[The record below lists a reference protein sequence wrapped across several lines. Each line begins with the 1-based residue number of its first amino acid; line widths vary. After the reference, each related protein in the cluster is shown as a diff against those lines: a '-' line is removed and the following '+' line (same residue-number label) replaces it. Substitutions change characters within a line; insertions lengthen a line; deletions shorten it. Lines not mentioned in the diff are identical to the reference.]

1 MAARRAYLRLSVFGE
16 CLEFTRENNIRRSS
30 VKKKKKKVV
39 RDVVE
44 VVVVAGVG
52 KSDQQVLY
60 GESKF

>member
-1 MAARRAYLRLSVFGE
+1 MAAARRAYLRFSVFGE
-16 CLEFTRENNIRRSS
+16 CLEFTRENAVRRGE
-30 VKKKKKKVV
+30 VKKKKVV

-52 KSDQQVLY
+52 RSDQQVLY